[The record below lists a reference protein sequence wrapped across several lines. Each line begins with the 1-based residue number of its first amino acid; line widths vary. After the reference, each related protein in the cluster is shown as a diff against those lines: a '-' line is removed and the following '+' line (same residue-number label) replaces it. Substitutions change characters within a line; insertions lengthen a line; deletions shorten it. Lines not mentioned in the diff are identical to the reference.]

1 MCARPACNMLTH
13 VSTHQRTHTFFCC
26 CIFAQP
32 DFFRRRHRNGRER
45 GRDRVKSVVVHCLS
59 GMSQKLRNRPR
70 INILGVHI
78 ERVRPHRMK
87 NITALPTLRTFRRK
101 WYQTVGYFLGP
112 FGTVKGQ
119 GQCRVSCPLHFRDG
133 SKVEEQTGEKHT
145 KSSRVQNERVCP
157 HPMKNITALPTFGQE

>member
-1 MCARPACNMLTH
+1 MCFIGRAWPNFPSFY
-13 VSTHQRTHTFFCC
+13 STVQKNTNKNHPQVWALC
-26 CIFAQP
+26 
-32 DFFRRRHRNGRER
+32 
-45 GRDRVKSVVVHCLS
+45 
-59 GMSQKLRNRPR
+59 QKLRNRPR
-70 INILGVHI
+70 LNILGVHI

-101 WYQTVGYFLGP
+101 WYQTAGYFLGP
-112 FGTVKGQ
+112 FGMVKGQ

-157 HPMKNITALPTFGQE
+157 HPMKNITALPTFGQKYTTVERWLPVCSIWEG